1 MKKKFDGIMY
11 KKRGYKVNAPTL
23 AYKTVY
29 GKNPKIPL
37 RGRTNSPKKIWKGME
52 VDKNLK
58 DKWLEDLNSIGVEI
72 KSTEEG
78 KSKERV
84 AFVAFRM
91 PEGQDNLYK
100 KVEENLKKNKDL
112 FVSSDIGMQGR
123 PRICVAKNIIVNEK
137 GWEEWWDSLP
147 KKIEKAYK
155 IAINHK

>member
-1 MKKKFDGIMY
+1 MERGFDGIMY

-29 GKNPKIPL
+29 GKSPEIPL
-37 RGRTNSPKKIWKGME
+37 RGRTDAPKKIWKGID

-58 DKWLEDLNSIGVEI
+58 DEWLEDLNSSGVEI

-84 AFVAFRM
+84 AFVIFRM
-91 PEGQDNLYK
+91 PEGQDDLYK
-100 KVEENLKKNKDL
+100 KVEENLKKEKDL

-123 PRICVAKNIIVNEK
+123 PRICVAKDIIVGEK
-137 GWEEWWDSLP
+137 GWEKWWSSLAS
-147 KKIEKAYK
+147 KIKKAYEEAK
-155 IAINHK
+155 